1 MKTSMKT
8 VFASEKIDFVEVS
21 ELLVGDYLTMVN
33 DYENVNRFIGGDR
46 NFVSE
51 PYTEE
56 QERVWVRKKLAE
68 NAAVFSMIERK
79 SGRFIGNIEFM
90 DLTDT
95 QGELGIAITAQMQ
108 DKGFG
113 TEAVAAMTDHGFSR
127 LGLERIFLRTRPF
140 NLRAVHVY
148 TKCGFAEYDRDEDHI
163 YMEILRRT

>member
-1 MKTSMKT
+1 MKT
-8 VFASEKIDFVEVS
+8 VFASENIDFVKVS

-46 NFVSE
+46 SSVSE

-56 QERVWVRKKLAE
+56 QERGWVRRKLE
-68 NAAVFSMIERK
+68 EDAAVFSMIERK

-95 QGELGIAITAQMQ
+95 QGELGIAITAEMQ
-108 DKGFG
+108 DKGYG
-113 TEAVAAMTDHGFSR
+113 TEAVAAMTDHGFSQ
-127 LGLERIFLRTRPF
+127 LELERIFLRTRPF
-140 NLRAVHVY
+140 NLRALYVY

>member
-1 MKTSMKT
+1 M
-8 VFASEKIDFVEVS
+8 
-21 ELLVGDYLTMVN
+21 
-33 DYENVNRFIGGDR
+33 
-46 NFVSE
+46 
-51 PYTEE
+51 E
-56 QERVWVRKKLAE
+56 QERVWVRRKLAE
-68 NAAVFSMIERK
+68 TAAVFSMIERK

-127 LGLERIFLRTRPF
+127 LGLKRIWLRTRPF

-148 TKCGFAEYDRDEDHI
+148 KKCGFAEYDRDEDHI

>member
-8 VFASEKIDFVEVS
+8 VFVSKNIDFVEVS

-95 QGELGIAITAQMQ
+95 QG
-108 DKGFG
+108 
-113 TEAVAAMTDHGFSR
+113 
-127 LGLERIFLRTRPF
+127 
-140 NLRAVHVY
+140 
-148 TKCGFAEYDRDEDHI
+148 
-163 YMEILRRT
+163 